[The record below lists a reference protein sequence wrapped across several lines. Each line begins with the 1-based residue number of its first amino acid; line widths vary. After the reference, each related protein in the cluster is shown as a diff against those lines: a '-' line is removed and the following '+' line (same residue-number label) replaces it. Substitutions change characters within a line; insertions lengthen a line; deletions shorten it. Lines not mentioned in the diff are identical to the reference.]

1 LFIVKDT
8 RFVAERER
16 ERRRRRRRRRLRKVG
31 EERFVGLSAQLWR
44 GACMAPLSL

>member
-1 LFIVKDT
+1 MFIVKNT

-16 ERRRRRRRRRLRKVG
+16 ERERERRLRKVG